1 MFDLDCIGN
10 MTKAAKRWG
19 KHKMMVFFM
28 TNFLLLQLTFI
39 HNKASSNPFY
49 LHTNNNL

>member
-1 MFDLDCIGN
+1 MFDHDCIVK
-10 MTKAAKRWG
+10 MTIAVKRWG

-28 TNFLLLQLTFI
+28 TNFLLLQLTYL

-49 LHTNNNL
+49 LHSNNQL